1 MPIVRKINYLVFHLK
16 TMKEWEHPKPKASWR
31 KEIIIIAEVNE
42 RIEKKN
48 RENQWN
54 QKLVLWN
61 GQQNWQIFS

>member
-42 RIEKKN
+42 RIEKKIEKIN
-48 RENQWN
+48 ETKSWFFEMVN
-54 QKLVLWN
+54 KLADL
-61 GQQNWQIFS
+61 